1 MTWFSG
7 VTASYDSNFRCK
19 RMLHGY
25 LFLACAL
32 LLIAVPVPV
41 NARPK
46 ETTGDVIIPL
56 DDAGLALSEE
66 YGDVD
71 NIEFHHAKMVD
82 GVLQEDHPV
91 IMYKED
97 FVSEDFV
104 PKKNNTHRLR
114 KHKDPAHRRRRIN
127 DQSNSEQYHPLQPEK
142 IYFDIL
148 SSAPIVT
155 SDESKSANSKA
166 HVEVISLADADAK
179 LVDGEEEAKRLLNKR
194 PKKFQHH
201 RQRRDA
207 DRIWHREHLV
217 QKRHQNPYYRF
228 KGANS
233 ISSYPVVPNYY
244 LPSYEPVK
252 RYQKQPVA
260 GDFYNGP
267 VSTLPKITVNT
278 RFGGEDNTDRVI
290 WRDYTPTRNPN
301 KRLNITVGTP
311 RPLFSRRTESPL
323 SAVPPRDETGAASNS
338 GPVRSPV
345 VTEAPIFQLPAAP
358 STRPPRPPPPTPS
371 TASPSTACV
380 WAIASCCAPNDSE
393 VRYGC
398 FQRYGCNLVFWNLNP
413 CADNIRDNVIDYL
426 SKQFD

>member
-19 RMLHGY
+19 RKLHGY

-32 LLIAVPVPV
+32 LLIAVPA

-46 ETTGDVIIPL
+46 ETGDVIIPL

-71 NIEFHHAKMVD
+71 NIEFHQAKIVD
-82 GVLQEDHPV
+82 GVLQEEHPV

-127 DQSNSEQYHPLQPEK
+127 DQSNSNSEQYHPLQPEK

-155 SDESKSANSKA
+155 SDESKSANAKT

-179 LVDGEEEAKRLLNKR
+179 LVDGEDDAKRVLSKR
-194 PKKFQHH
+194 PKKFQHR

-207 DRIWHREHLV
+207 DRIWHMEHIV
-217 QKRHQNPYYRF
+217 QKRHQNPYYRTS
-228 KGANS
+228 NS
-233 ISSYPVVPNYY
+233 NAIRAHPQVSNHY
-244 LPSYEPVK
+244 LPSYETAK
-252 RYQKQPVA
+252 RYQKYPIA
-260 GDFYNGP
+260 GEYYNGLGNSVP
-267 VSTLPKITVNT
+267 QRKITVVS
-278 RFGGEDNTDRVI
+278 RFGGEENTDRVI

-301 KRLNITVGTP
+301 QRLNITVGTP
-311 RPLFSRRTESPL
+311 RPLFGARRPPTPTEAPL
-323 SAVPPRDETGAASNS
+323 SAVPAPRDQGAASFDS
-338 GPVRSPV
+338 RPISDPV
-345 VTEAPIFQLPAAP
+345 VTEAPIFKVP
-358 STRPPRPPPPTPS
+358 TPPTPTS
-371 TASPSTACV
+371 APASTACV
-380 WAIASCCAPNDSE
+380 WAIASCCAPNDSA

-413 CADNIRDNVIDYL
+413 CADNIRDNVIDFL
-426 SKQFD
+426 SKQYD